1 MRILLAVAVIGLAF
15 SASAK
20 GAEPAIPSLYGDDRI
35 FVESIAAAEALD
47 VPPRKVSGLTVP
59 HHLVAAD
66 LIARAFL
73 VARENRYDR
82 IVVLTPDHFKRSR
95 RPFAT
100 TRRPFETVFGQVPAD
115 VRGSRRAPRER
126 HARRGV
132 GSVRTGARDRRDSP
146 LRRALLSRHADR
158 PVAITIGSTR
168 DEWDALIDALDPLI
182 TERTLILQSTDFSH
196 YLPLSE
202 AILRDQET
210 LNVIAAGDIDAVE
223 KLRQPQHLDSRGGQY
238 IQMRLQAKH
247 FGASPVVIANTNM
260 QLYLGHEVAETT
272 SYIVQIYPSPEEARR
287 VDFAGYEDGETLC
300 FAGDTFFGRHLAP
313 VISQPEIRD
322 RLLAEIEAVLGGC
335 PLVLNLEGV
344 MVPEMPTGIGEMQLA
359 MPEDLTLDW
368 LKRLNVVAVSIANNH
383 SRDLGD
389 EPRAAMAARLEAAGI
404 AVLDGVE
411 AVDLGP
417 LRAIALT
424 DLENAS
430 DLRTGLVTDAD
441 LEAVTRSDAAPP
453 LAAFMHWG
461 TEYEAEPGSRET
473 QLVDALRQAA
483 VSLIV
488 GAHPHVASD
497 GLAALA
503 GGESLLAY
511 SLGNFLFDQ
520 PGRKILRRGARG
532 ALLPAGHVLRAP
544 HPDPELLRPRPVD
557 ALSAVLSSS
566 PARAG

>member
-1 MRILLAVAVIGLAF
+1 MKRLLSAAVIAGSIVA
-15 SASAK
+15 AHA
-20 GAEPAIPSLYGDDRI
+20 AEPAVPSLYGDDRV
-35 FVESIAAAEALD
+35 FAESIETAEALD
-47 VPPRKVSGLTVP
+47 VAPRKLNGLTVP

-95 RPFAT
+95 RPIAT
-100 TRRPFETVFGQVPAD
+100 TRLDFQTVWGRVPTDAAAVD
-115 VRGSRRAPRER
+115 
-126 HARRGV
+126 
-132 GSVRTGARDRRDSP
+132 
-146 LRRALLSRHADR
+146 ALLADR
-158 PVAITIGSTR
+158 TLVAESDLFAREHGIGALLPYVARFFPDTPVVPIAIAIGSTR
-168 DEWDALIDALDPLI
+168 GEWDALVAALDPLI

-202 AILRDQET
+202 AVLRDQET
-210 LNVIAAGDIDAVE
+210 LNVIAAGDVDAIE

-238 IQMRLQAKH
+238 VQMRLQAKH
-247 FGASPVVIANTNM
+247 FAAAPVVIANANM
-260 QLYLGHEVAETT
+260 QSYAGRELEETT
-272 SYIVQIYPSPEEARR
+272 SYVVQIYPSPEEAER
-287 VDFAGYEDGETLC
+287 VDLAGYADGEVLC

-313 VISQPEIRD
+313 VLARPEIRD
-322 RLLAEIEAVLGGC
+322 RLLAEIEAMLGGC

-344 MVPEMPTGIGEMQLA
+344 AFAEMPTGISVMQLA

-389 EPRAAMAARLEAAGI
+389 EPRAAMKAALEAAGI
-404 AVLDGVE
+404 KVLDGVG

-417 LRAIALT
+417 LRALALT
-424 DLENAS
+424 DLDNSSAVRS
-430 DLRTGLVTDAD
+430 GLLTDAD

-461 TEYEAEPGSRET
+461 REYARTPDEREDY
-473 QLVDALRQAA
+473 LIDALRRAA

-488 GAHPHVASD
+488 GAHPHVASER
-497 GLAALA
+497 LVALA

-511 SLGNFLFDQ
+511 SVGNFLFDQ
-520 PGRKILRRGARG
+520 PGARSSG
-532 ALLPAGHVLRAP
+532 
-544 HPDPELLRPRPVD
+544 
-557 ALSAVLSSS
+557 AVLEVRFF
-566 PARAG
+566 PQGTFFARLIPIPSFYGRTLLMR